1 MTLELVKRKVS
12 AHETRERT
20 RKIFR
25 NKRQAVKAAGL
36 SRFELI
42 APFSFA
48 LFERFVG

>member
-1 MTLELVKRKVS
+1 MTLELVKKKSICPRNTRKD
-12 AHETRERT
+12 T
-20 RKIFR
+20 KIFR

-42 APFSFA
+42 APSSFA